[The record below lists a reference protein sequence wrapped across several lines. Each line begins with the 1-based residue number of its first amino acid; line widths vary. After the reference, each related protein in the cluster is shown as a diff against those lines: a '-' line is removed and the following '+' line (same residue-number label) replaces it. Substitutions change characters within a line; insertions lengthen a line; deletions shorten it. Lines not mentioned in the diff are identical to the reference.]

1 MEVESRARE
10 LALPDTHLN
19 VTFAQNGSA
28 IGDAHVFQLAHASAQ
43 VAADPCRVSQRK
55 AASGHG
61 QIAAD
66 SAADIGIASE
76 DGRAAL
82 HLALQADVAG
92 ANHDTDVS
100 GDRKSTRLNSS
111 HGYISYAV
119 FC

>member
-55 AASGHG
+55 ATSGHG

-82 HLALQADVAG
+82 HLALQANVAS
-92 ANHDTDVS
+92 AHHDTFAHLCPV
-100 GDRKSTRLNSS
+100 
-111 HGYISYAV
+111 IYAQEIGRASCRERV
-119 FC
+119 